1 MCLLSNLML
10 CKMFNFR
17 KSLKTM
23 QKSLELLTFLIRDIL
38 LHLIKQYNVTGKSC
52 LNMEETLT
60 TRLYYF
66 GFNVS
71 SDESQ
76 PGPTNK

>member
-1 MCLLSNLML
+1 ML
-10 CKMFNFR
+10 CKMFNFC

-23 QKSLELLTFLIRDIL
+23 QKSLELLTFLIRGIL

-52 LNMEETLT
+52 LNMEGTLT

-76 PGPTNK
+76 PGPINK